1 MTLGSKKSSD
11 ENEVKT
17 KKPVYPGNSIM
28 VRPNGPLICKGDT
41 EITLLNA
48 AGEVVLKDKEFAL
61 CRCGMSKSKP
71 FCDGSHKNREEDI
84 AQAFIDEREE
94 DIHSLD
100 GELTIMVKENAMYSF
115 KGPVTIFSRDGL
127 SKTTRT
133 KGALCRCGHSDK
145 KPFCDVQHK
154 KCGFI
159 G

>member
-1 MTLGSKKSSD
+1 MGSKKSSD